1 MKRTLIA
8 SGILMMLGTSAHAA
22 DDLQTIRHEI
32 EQMRASYEARI
43 QSLEARLAKA
53 EAATRQADAKA
64 VQADAKAQQ
73 ADIKAE
79 QASEVAVVAAQPA
92 PSKESAFNPAISLI
106 LAGTATHSS
115 LSPSTYTIG
124 GFIPSG
130 GEVAPNA
137 RGFSLGESEL
147 AISANIDP
155 DYRGNFVL
163 AMASDDTVGI
173 ENAFIQ
179 TLGLGHGLTASAG
192 RFYSGIGYLNSV
204 HSHAWDFTDAP
215 LVYKSFLGNQYADD
229 GVQVTWLAPTES
241 LLVELGAEIGSG
253 LSFPATARDKNGSVA
268 GALYAHV
275 GGDYDES
282 NSWRVGVS
290 FLGAGSQNRNYAD
303 TDASGVATSNDF
315 SGKSQTWIGDFVWKW
330 APYGNATV
338 HSFKLQGEYMRRN
351 ETGDLT
357 CTGGACS
364 GVPGAYQ
371 STQSGWYL
379 QGVYQFMP
387 RWRVG
392 LRHDRLDSGSVD
404 FGTGLNPADF
414 PVLAAYNP
422 SRNTVMFDYSPSEF
436 SRFRVQYARDESRP
450 TESDNQF
457 SLQYIMSLG
466 AHGAHTF

>member
-8 SGILMMLGTSAHAA
+8 SSILMMLATSAHAA
-22 DDLQTIRHEI
+22 DDLQNIRSEI
-32 EQMRASYEARI
+32 QQMKASYEARI
-43 QSLEARLAKA
+43 QALEARLAQT
-53 EAATRQADAKA
+53 EAATKQANT
-64 VQADAKAQQ
+64 
-73 ADIKAE
+73 KAE
-79 QASEVAVVAAQPA
+79 QADSKAEHASQTAAVAALPA
-92 PSKESAFNPAISLI
+92 PSNENAFNPAISLI
-106 LAGTATHSS
+106 LSGTASHSS
-115 LSPSTYTIG
+115 LSPSTYKIG

-130 GEVAPNA
+130 GEVAPNP

-155 DYRGNFVL
+155 DFRGNFML
-163 AMASDDTVGI
+163 AMAPDNTVAV
-173 ENAFIQ
+173 ENAYLQ

-192 RFYSGIGYLNSV
+192 RFYSGIGYLNNV
-204 HSHAWDFTDAP
+204 HAHAWDFTDSP
-215 LVYKSFLGNQYADD
+215 LVYKAFLGNQFGDD
-229 GVQVTWLAPTES
+229 GVQLTWLAPTES

-253 LSFPATARDKNGSVA
+253 RSFPATTRDKNGSVA

-282 NSWRVGVS
+282 NSWRAGLS
-290 FLGAGSQNRNYAD
+290 YLGAGPQNRSYDD
-303 TDASGVATSNDF
+303 TDVNGVATTNSF

-330 APYGNATV
+330 APNGNTTV
-338 HSFKLQGEYMRRN
+338 RNFKLQGEYMHRN

-371 STQSGWYL
+371 SAQSGWYL

-387 RWRVG
+387 HWRVG
-392 LRHDRLDSGSVD
+392 LRHDRLNSGSVD
-404 FGTGLNPADF
+404 LGTGLTAADL
-414 PVLAAYNP
+414 PILAAYNP
-422 SRNTVMFDYSPSEF
+422 KRNTVMFDYSPSEF

-450 TESDNQF
+450 TEADNQF
-457 SLQYIMSLG
+457 ALQYIMSLG